1 MSSIF
6 AKPITHTAAADTAR
20 FRASAIH
27 WWTGWELLAVL
38 PPAVVFL
45 TPPDWPRWAL
55 MWLLAIAVYA
65 GFKWLTW
72 RRTLAADAP
81 MWKHLGYLLAWPGM
95 DAAAFLKPGA
105 QPLRPAASE
114 WIVAAG
120 KVAIG
125 TLILWVVTRL
135 IPAEYASLRGWAGMT
150 GLVFVLHF
158 GLIHLLSCVWRSIG
172 VNARPL
178 MDWPIAATSV
188 GDFWGR
194 RWNTAFRDL
203 THLYLFRPLTPL
215 FGPRGAILAGFAFS
229 GLIHDFVISLA
240 ARGGYGLPTLFFL
253 ISGLAIFAERS
264 RLGRKLGLGRGW
276 RGWLFTGIT
285 ILGFAPLL
293 FHPPFVERIVVPF
306 LEAIGA
312 LGWQP

>member
-1 MSSIF
+1 MSV
-6 AKPITHTAAADTAR
+6 ARQGRAAAVA
-20 FRASAIH
+20 
-27 WWTGWELLAVL
+27 WWTGWELLATLPLAVL
-38 PPAVVFL
+38 WL
-45 TPPDWPRWAL
+45 TPAEWPRWAL

-72 RRTLAADAP
+72 RRTPAPDAP
-81 MWKHLGYLLAWPGM
+81 AWMHLGYLLAWPGM
-95 DAAAFLKPGA
+95 DAAAFLCDSKRG
-105 QPLRPAASE
+105 RPAAAE
-114 WIVAAG
+114 WIVAVG
-120 KVAIG
+120 KTFVG
-125 TLILWVVTRL
+125 VLILGVVARL
-135 IPAEYASLRGWAGMT
+135 VPPEYAYCRGWAGMT
-150 GLVFVLHF
+150 GIVLVLHF
-158 GLIHLLSCVWRSIG
+158 GLIHVLSCAWRSIG
-172 VNARPL
+172 VDARPL

-203 THLYLFRPLTPL
+203 THRFLFRPLTPRL
-215 FGPRGAILAGFAFS
+215 GARGALVAGFVFS

-240 ARGGYGLPTLFFL
+240 AGGGYGLPTLYFL
-253 ISGLAIFAERS
+253 INGAAMFAERS

-306 LEAIGA
+306 LQAIGA
-312 LGWQP
+312 L

>member
-6 AKPITHTAAADTAR
+6 AKPIAHAPAANAGL
-20 FRASAIH
+20 FRAAAIH

-38 PPAVVFL
+38 PAAVVQL
-45 TPPDWPRWAL
+45 TPASWPQWAL

-72 RRTLAADAP
+72 WRTSVADAP
-81 MWKHLGYLLAWPGM
+81 VWKHVGYLLAWPGM
-95 DAAAFLKPGA
+95 DAAAFLKRDS
-105 QPLRPAASE
+105 QTRLPAASE
-114 WIVAAG
+114 WIIAAG
-120 KVAIG
+120 KLAIG
-125 TLILWVVTRL
+125 VLMLWVVARL
-135 IPAEYASLRGWAGMT
+135 IPAELAYARGWAGMT

-158 GLIHLLSCVWRSIG
+158 GLIHLVSCAWRSIG
-172 VNARPL
+172 VNARSL

-203 THLYLFRPLTPL
+203 TYRFLFRPLTPL
-215 FGPRGAILAGFAFS
+215 FGPRGAILAGFVFS
-229 GLIHDFVISLA
+229 GLVHDFVISLA

-253 ISGLAIFAERS
+253 INGLAMFVERS
-264 RLGRKLGLGRGW
+264 RLGRQLGLGRGW

-293 FHPPFVERIVVPF
+293 FHPPFVERVVVPF
-306 LEAIGA
+306 LRAIGA
-312 LGWQP
+312 LG